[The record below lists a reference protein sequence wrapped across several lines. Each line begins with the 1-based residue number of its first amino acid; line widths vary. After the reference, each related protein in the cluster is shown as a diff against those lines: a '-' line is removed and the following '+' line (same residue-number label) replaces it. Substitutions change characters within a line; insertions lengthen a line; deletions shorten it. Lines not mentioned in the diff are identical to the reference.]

1 MATIRERLDELKKNR
16 KNRTCREVISLL
28 EAAGAER
35 RKKSGS
41 HHTYTHPAASYPLTV
56 PCHSEG
62 QVLKIPYVK
71 QAIQFVEEILEQR
84 GDQE

>member
-1 MATIRERLDELKKNR
+1 M
-16 KNRTCREVISLL
+16 SLL
-28 EAAGAER
+28 EAAGAKP

-41 HHTYTHPAASYPLTV
+41 HRTYTHPVVDHPLTV

-71 QAIQFVEEILEQR
+71 QAIQFVEEILEQE
-84 GDQE
+84 GDQQ